1 MQSETKCGH
10 VNVAKD
16 GPPADREPPC
26 EANFGRE
33 LFNADSVP
41 SISGDLGV
49 NACMSVMKL
58 DAG

>member
-16 GPPADREPPC
+16 GPPAVRVPPC
-26 EANFGRE
+26 EANLVGE

-41 SISGDLGV
+41 SISGDLVV
-49 NACMSVMKL
+49 NACL
-58 DAG
+58 F

>member
-16 GPPADREPPC
+16 GPPADRVQPC

-33 LFNADSVP
+33 LFNANSVP
-41 SISGDLGV
+41 SISGDLVV
-49 NACMSVMKL
+49 NACL
-58 DAG
+58 F